1 MINTKNLH
9 KKGIPIARE
18 KSKNIIHDSSI
29 AFKDKKKPLQVMI
42 SQELF
47 EEFSTLAGQKFGFEK
62 GAKSKL
68 FLELWESY
76 KTMMP

>member
-18 KSKNIIHDSSI
+18 KSKNIIHDSI

-76 KTMMP
+76 QLLPA